1 MRLFF
6 YLFVFFFFG
15 TKNSSAY
22 VKSYFLEKYTIQKGL
37 RPKPYNP
44 EGIKLIT
51 SSIWPKSPYKDKSSR
66 T

>member
-22 VKSYFLEKYTIQKGL
+22 VKSYFLEKYTIQKEL
-37 RPKPYNP
+37 RP
-44 EGIKLIT
+44 E
-51 SSIWPKSPYKDKSSR
+51 PKNIFDCHIILKESN
-66 T
+66 